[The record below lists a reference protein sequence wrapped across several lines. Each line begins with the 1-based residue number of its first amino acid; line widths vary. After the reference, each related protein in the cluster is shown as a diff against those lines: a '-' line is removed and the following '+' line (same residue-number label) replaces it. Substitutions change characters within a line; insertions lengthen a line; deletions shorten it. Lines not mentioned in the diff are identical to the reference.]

1 MALSSPASSPRPDE
15 DAAALAHDEPTERSL
30 DSLAQNARRA
40 RLARGLSLRGLAE
53 LTGTSKALLSQIER
67 GEANPT
73 IAVIGR
79 LAAALD
85 RSVADLLR
93 DELHT
98 PTVIRGAGFGDD
110 ASGVEIRTL
119 FASLDRRR
127 FEVTEGVVP
136 AGTVS
141 TKSSH
146 GPGSVEYAYVVAGRL
161 HVRSNGW
168 EVELVAGDAIRF
180 SAEFEHVYDA
190 ADDTRLLTIVGF
202 NED

>member
-1 MALSSPASSPRPDE
+1 MARREPAPGSSLAEDTRPSD
-15 DAAALAHDEPTERSL
+15 HDEPIERSL
-30 DSLAQNARRA
+30 DALAQNVRRA

-67 GEANPT
+67 GGANPT

-79 LAAALD
+79 LASALD

-98 PTVIRGAGFGDD
+98 PTVIRGAGFG
-110 ASGVEIRTL
+110 AAPTGVETRTL

-136 AGTVS
+136 AGTAS

-146 GPGSVEYAYVVAGRL
+146 GPGSVEYAYVVAGRVL
-161 HVRSNGW
+161 VRSNGW
-168 EVELVAGDAIRF
+168 EVELAAGDAIRF

-190 ADDTRLLTIVGF
+190 VDDCRLLTIVGF
-202 NED
+202 NDD